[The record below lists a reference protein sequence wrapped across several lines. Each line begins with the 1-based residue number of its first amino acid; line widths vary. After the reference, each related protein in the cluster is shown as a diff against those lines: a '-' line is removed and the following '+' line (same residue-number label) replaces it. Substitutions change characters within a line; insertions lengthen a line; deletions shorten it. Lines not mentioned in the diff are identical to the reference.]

1 MYIVKMYYNIEKDDN
16 VILFSVRSGDT
27 FLDRFKGLM
36 MKKGLGQTGGL
47 YLTPCNQIH
56 TFMMR
61 FRIDV
66 IFLSLEHEVLY
77 IESNMKPCRVTPC
90 VSGAVG
96 VLETAPG
103 FAGRAGIRAGDKL
116 DFVKRG

>member
-1 MYIVKMYYNIEKDDN
+1 MKRYYNIEKDGN
-16 VILFSVRSGDT
+16 VILWDVRSADT
-27 FLDRFKGLM
+27 FLERFKGLM
-36 MKKGLGQTGGL
+36 MKKGLGRTGGI

-96 VLETAPG
+96 VLEAAPG
-103 FAGRAGIRAGDKL
+103 FAEHAGIRAGDKL